1 MTSRFT
7 HSSLIIPKGTK
18 FFVGTQLALRK
29 NKFRGYWLEKSIHLY
44 RMWFHFAR
52 LVIDCEKNDIRF
64 GAKNQ
69 HSVILDRQFYGD
81 WDLYRYL
88 DTQFDDWFQDKIHLF
103 GEEEATI
110 VKTAEP
116 SADHLYLRFSRHQ
129 RKEDILRQ
137 ARLLLKDGK
146 HASSA
151 KYQIRKQH
159 KYFYLHQQYN
169 AFILRQDGAKNAE
182 VREWLSRH
190 YGSYGGRVSSDDT
203 ALRRLYRASEKV
215 VLDVAHGWF

>member
-1 MTSRFT
+1 MSSLFT
-7 HSSLIIPKGTK
+7 YSNLIIPTETK

-29 NKFRGYWLEKSIHLY
+29 NRFRGYWLDKSIHLY

-52 LVIDCEKNDIRF
+52 LVIDCERNEIRF
-64 GAKNQ
+64 GAKSQ
-69 HSVILDRQFYGD
+69 HSVSLDRRFYD
-81 WDLYRYL
+81 KWDLDRYL
-88 DTQFDDWFQDKIHLF
+88 GAQFDDWFQDKIHLF
-103 GEEEATI
+103 GEEEMTI
-110 VKTAEP
+110 VKSAEP
-116 SADHLYLRFSRHQ
+116 SAKHLYLRFSRHQ

-151 KYQIRKQH
+151 KYQIQKQH

-203 ALRRLYRASEKV
+203 SLRRVYRAGEQV
-215 VLDVAHGWF
+215 VLDVAEGIF

>member
-1 MTSRFT
+1 MTSRFDY
-7 HSSLIIPKGTK
+7 SSLIIPKGTK

-29 NKFRGYWLEKSIHLY
+29 NKFRGYWLDKSIHLY

-52 LVIDCEKNDIRF
+52 LVIDCERNDIRF

-69 HSVILDRQFYGD
+69 HSVKLDRRFYKD
-81 WDLYRYL
+81 WQLDQYL
-88 DTQFDDWFQDKIHLF
+88 DARFDDWFQDKIHLF
-103 GEEEATI
+103 GEEEVTLVRAG
-110 VKTAEP
+110 EQ
-116 SADHLYLRFSRHQ
+116 SQDHLYLRFSRHQ

-169 AFILRQDGAKNAE
+169 AFILRQNGAKNTE
-182 VREWLSRH
+182 VREWLMRH
-190 YGSYGGRVSSDDT
+190 YGSYRGRVSSDDT
-203 ALRRLYRASEKV
+203 SLRRLYRAGEQV
-215 VLDVAHGWF
+215 VIDVAQGHF